1 MGSPVEDPAEATFS
15 DTDDE
20 YKRAASAP
28 VIDSDKEPLLT
39 VQERNRHHLPQ
50 RASDGQGSSIEEDET
65 KLRWPV
71 RHYSASS
78 DPLTRDRRIKRLG
91 TFIDKAKE
99 KGTTHREPLRK
110 PSDGGS
116 VRRVRTA
123 PTPVRRRSSN
133 LLWLTRPRSRDSGAE
148 SILRRVGHHIK
159 ARSQPEGDSPAK
171 TPSEEEPSGS
181 SRSAPEVPAVKSSSS
196 SPGPRGPSS
205 ASGSKVSRHHHHCI
219 PTFHLCAYRS
229 PSGLR
234 ADSSS
239 SDYASASTSS
249 LGSVKS
255 ACADTATT
263 LTDVHVVK
271 VSPRRERSGWLTPGQ
286 ATPSPS
292 MHIVESGH
300 RSYHVVW
307 PEPSSSH
314 HKDDVADPTSI
325 RLDDVITPDE
335 DLDRKSSPTGLDR
348 VNTKL
353 EEWTFAAREC
363 TAQDTSR
370 SHPHFRPYVEVF
382 QDDDEPQFNMEDD
395 DSLFVAPPNSKRP
408 TPNTSTWSSRRASE
422 VETDSSDASSP
433 SPHRSYS
440 LFTCSSE
447 GQHEPDDE
455 DEDDVF
461 APRGHINSHTP
472 LIIPS
477 GYYSP
482 RPNKLLTFADRF
494 DPLPRSLSNLSNT
507 SDMSENATS
516 LLTNHRDSIDEHD
529 QDEIELPVGNP
540 WSHRDSVAI
549 AKERIRKK
557 HLSHESGEAF
567 VGGVGILKGVRRGD
581 VERTAPL
588 AIPRMQQITFMGAL
602 SPILDSSP
610 PNAGNLEIEDD
621 LKIDD
626 LAGRA

>member
-1 MGSPVEDPAEATFS
+1 MGSPVEDPADATFS

-39 VQERNRHHLPQ
+39 AQERNRHHLPQ

-99 KGTTHREPLRK
+99 KGTTRREPLRK

-159 ARSQPEGDSPAK
+159 ARSQPEGDSPIK

-181 SRSAPEVPAVKSSSS
+181 SRSAPEVPAAKSSSS
-196 SPGPRGPSS
+196 SPGPRGPSP
-205 ASGSKVSRHHHHCI
+205 ASGND
-219 PTFHLCAYRS
+219 A
-229 PSGLR
+229 
-234 ADSSS
+234 
-239 SDYASASTSS
+239 
-249 LGSVKS
+249 
-255 ACADTATT
+255 
-263 LTDVHVVK
+263 
-271 VSPRRERSGWLTPGQ
+271 
-286 ATPSPS
+286 
-292 MHIVESGH
+292 
-300 RSYHVVW
+300 
-307 PEPSSSH
+307 
-314 HKDDVADPTSI
+314 
-325 RLDDVITPDE
+325 ITPDE

-395 DSLFVAPPNSKRP
+395 DSLFMAPPNSERP

-422 VETDSSDASSP
+422 VETDSSNASSP
-433 SPHRSYS
+433 SPNRSYS

-461 APRGHINSHTP
+461 ARRGHINSHTP

-482 RPNKLLTFADRF
+482 RPNKLFTFADRF

-516 LLTNHRDSIDEHD
+516 LLTNHRDSIDERD

-557 HLSHESGEAF
+557 HLSNESGEAF